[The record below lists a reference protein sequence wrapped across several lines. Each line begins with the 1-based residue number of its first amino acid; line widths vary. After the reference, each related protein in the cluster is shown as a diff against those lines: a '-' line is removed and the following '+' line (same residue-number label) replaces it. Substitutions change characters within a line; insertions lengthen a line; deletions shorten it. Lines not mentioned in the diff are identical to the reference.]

1 MNHVKKC
8 SLRCAFLVSF
18 KSLVIVLPLT
28 VVRDKNG
35 PDAIVNHAKTVAHF
49 VRAAS
54 CMVRILRIFVLAALE
69 QKMRG
74 TGFEPA
80 DPYGTAS

>member
-1 MNHVKKC
+1 
-8 SLRCAFLVSF
+8 
-18 KSLVIVLPLT
+18 
-28 VVRDKNG
+28 
-35 PDAIVNHAKTVAHF
+35 
-49 VRAAS
+49 
-54 CMVRILRIFVLAALE
+54 MVRILRIFVLAALE